1 MHDAVA
7 PLSLLLGSW
16 RGSGHGEYPTIRSF
30 DYLDAWEFTQANK
43 PFIQFS
49 EQTWNGDGH
58 PLHVETG
65 YLRCVGPGVVEIVGA
80 LPTGQSECGRGT
92 VGLAP
97 LRIETEA
104 TAQNTESAKHVD
116 RIVRRFEVDGDDLHY
131 RMEMAAVGQG
141 LTLHLTAHLRRIR

>member
-1 MHDAVA
+1 MHDSVA

-30 DYLDAWEFTQANK
+30 DYLDAWEFTHTNK
-43 PFIQFS
+43 AFIQFS
-49 EQTWNGDGH
+49 EQTWSGDGY
-58 PLHVETG
+58 PLHVEMG
-65 YLRCVGPGVVEIVGA
+65 YLRCVRPGVVEIIGS
-80 LPTGQSECGRGT
+80 LPTGQAERGKGT

-97 LRIETEA
+97 LQIETDS
-104 TAQNTESAKHVD
+104 TVQNTETAKPVD

-141 LTLHLTAHLRRIR
+141 LTLHLTSHLRRIR